1 MLQTAPV
8 LRFGKMNSVVRFHL
22 TELVDSFLPP
32 DDFPLP
38 ADIRRMLLLFSGH
51 IRVGTRSFL
60 YIFYP

>member
-8 LRFGKMNSVVRFHL
+8 LRSGKMNSVVRFQL
-22 TELVDSFLPP
+22 NDLVDRFLPP

-38 ADIRRMLLLFSGH
+38 QDLRRMILLFSGH
-51 IRVGTRSFL
+51 IRLGTKSFL